1 MEQLTNDTGRIP
13 IVTSVTDKQ
22 NAAKVRTRG
31 AENAASM
38 RVTKLVKQDLLS
50 GDLKPGQ
57 RLVEADIGQRLNI
70 SRTAVREGLRMLAA
84 EAIVQIEHNRGARV
98 RQYTRADMLALHQ
111 IREMI
116 EGLAA
121 MLAASRAAVTD
132 LGHQLIEINK
142 ATKQALDR
150 EDREAYLQLNTRF
163 HDTIFE
169 MSGNQL
175 LAPYIAE
182 ARIAFGRLEAN
193 DLTMPDLRATF
204 EEHQE
209 ITEAIISGFP
219 QAAES
224 AMRRHIR
231 SSRTFMLSL
240 PHVING

>member
-1 MEQLTNDTGRIP
+1 M
-13 IVTSVTDKQ
+13 TSVTDKQ
-22 NAAKVRTRG
+22 NAVKVRTRG
-31 AENAASM
+31 IDNAASV
-38 RVTKLVKQDLLS
+38 RVRELVKQDLLS
-50 GDLKPGQ
+50 GDMKPGQ

-70 SRTAVREGLRMLAA
+70 SRTAVREGLRLLAA
-84 EAIVQIEHNRGARV
+84 EAIVQIEHNRGARI

-121 MLAASRAAVTD
+121 MLAASRVAVTD
-132 LGHQLIEINK
+132 LGRQLFEINN
-142 ATKQALDR
+142 ATKQAIDR
-150 EDREAYLQLNTRF
+150 KDREAYLQLNTQF

-193 DLTMPDLRATF
+193 DLEISNLRARL